1 MKLFSAACLLVVAL
15 TDQALGVSPNCAD
28 SDQVGDGKPY
38 ADLDACL
45 DAYNTDQLA
54 LANDLRVC
62 PTTEELGLAYPS
74 DGFTGFG
81 EFVVPDAVASYARV
95 RINLPKSGW
104 AMKRFPGVK
113 AWLKESYDAGHWDK
127 NLVIVSRIST
137 QSLPEIVYYDV
148 QPRVCKLTKSDS
160 STLEFDI
167 DEEDDATDDRRENGS
182 TPVSIDA
189 NS

>member
-1 MKLFSAACLLVVAL
+1 
-15 TDQALGVSPNCAD
+15 
-28 SDQVGDGKPY
+28 
-38 ADLDACL
+38 
-45 DAYNTDQLA
+45 
-54 LANDLRVC
+54 
-62 PTTEELGLAYPS
+62 
-74 DGFTGFG
+74 
-81 EFVVPDAVASYARV
+81 
-95 RINLPKSGW
+95 
-104 AMKRFPGVK
+104 MKRFPGVK